1 MPPSDWIIPGD
12 YVVTKDH
19 GAGLDVSN
27 SHHDYKGGVYL
38 ATLEMR
44 DSVTGEWL
52 GPKVEVRADAS
63 GATITDFNG
72 VVQEFPAIA
81 FDHAGV
87 QGLLDKAK
95 IVAFVSAKV
104 PDPR

>member
-1 MPPSDWIIPGD
+1 MAADWTIPGN
-12 YVVTKDH
+12 YVVNKDH
-19 GAGLDVSN
+19 GADLDLSN
-27 SHHDYKGGVYL
+27 SHHDFKGGVYL

-44 DSVTGEWL
+44 DSMTGEWL

-63 GATITDFNG
+63 GATIKKFDGT
-72 VVQEFPAIA
+72 VLEFPAIT

-95 IVAFVSAKV
+95 IVTFVSAKV